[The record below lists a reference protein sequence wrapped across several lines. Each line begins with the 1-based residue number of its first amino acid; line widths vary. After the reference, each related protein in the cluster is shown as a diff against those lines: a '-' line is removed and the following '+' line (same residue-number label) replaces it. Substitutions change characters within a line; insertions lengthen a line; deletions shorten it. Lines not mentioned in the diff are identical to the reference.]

1 MGNEMK
7 LKREIHGID
16 ISHYSKP
23 SKIVFTTAEQLLDQG
38 YIISLDNYYSIPEL
52 FNLLNQLHTD
62 ADRIVRSNSKVLPKD
77 VMNCNLK
84 KGEVAVSCR
93 NKLMALNWKDKK
105 DVSMLSSI
113 HDNDMKT
120 VRQEGWIQTKTQSGQ

>member
-1 MGNEMK
+1 LIE
-7 LKREIHGID
+7 RFIFQ
-16 ISHYSKP
+16 YSK
-23 SKIVFTTAEQLLDQG
+23 
-38 YIISLDNYYSIPEL
+38 ISLDNYDSIPEL

-84 KGEVAVSCR
+84 KGEVAVSYR

-105 DVSMLSSI
+105 DAEQY
-113 HDNDMKT
+113 T
-120 VRQEGWIQTKTQSGQ
+120 